1 MTNKRLFGATLE
13 QMRANLDTI
22 TRDGFYFNFLLS
34 ADEMMFE
41 WDGLP
46 DTIDA
51 KHLEDYLNISGCV
64 GFARGTDIQTG
75 KTGLYIAPYAA
86 RSGREDQYGEGTE
99 LQATTPN
106 GIELRGVLGVDACIM
121 YNNTARSAQTDL
133 IFTTDTYTQI
143 DKSSVANVIF
153 SRIAPIFKT
162 DNDKTTTQ
170 FEDIREALI
179 SGELGIITDKNIFSD
194 DTLDIKT
201 SDGLQCVDI
210 THPERIQYLQYLSE
224 YFDVVTR
231 RHFARRGLTLKTSA
245 KHAQVS
251 QDEVHGLDSVSWF
264 YPLNKLKARR
274 DAVDIINGIFGTKIS
289 VRFSDI
295 WEQEYQAYLLRILKT
310 DTENEKGVENDVES
324 VDNGSR
330 DMGTETNTDSASAV

>member
-13 QMRANLDTI
+13 QMRANLDTV
-22 TRDGFYFNFLLS
+22 TRDGFYFNFLLC
-34 ADEMMFE
+34 ADEMMFQ

-51 KHLEDYLNISGCV
+51 KHLEDYLNVSGCV
-64 GFARGTDIQTG
+64 GFARGMDIQTG

-86 RSGREDQYGEGTE
+86 RSGVQDQYGEGTE

-143 DKSSVANVIF
+143 DKSSIANVIF
-153 SRIAPIFKT
+153 SRVAPLFKT
-162 DNDKTTTQ
+162 DSDKTTETIQ
-170 FEDIREALI
+170 GIIEDIV
-179 SGELGIITDKNIFSD
+179 SGTFGVVTDANVFND
-194 DTLDIKT
+194 NTLDIKT
-201 SDGLQCVDI
+201 GDGITCVDI

-224 YFDVVTR
+224 FFDVVTR

-274 DAVDIINGIFGTKIS
+274 DAVDIINCIFGTNIT

-295 WEQEYQAYLLRILKT
+295 WQQEYDAYLLRILKT
-310 DTENEKGVENDVES
+310 DTESERGVKDDVES
-324 VDNGSR
+324 VSNVDDTANA
-330 DMGTETNTDSASAV
+330 ETDPDSKETV

>member
-13 QMRANLDTI
+13 QMRANLDTV
-22 TRDGFYFNFLLS
+22 TRDGFYFNFLLC
-34 ADEMMFE
+34 ADEMMFK

-51 KHLEDYLNISGCV
+51 KHLEDYLNVSGCV

-86 RSGREDQYGEGTE
+86 RSGVQDQYGEGTE

-106 GIELRGVLGVDACIM
+106 GIELRGVLGVDSCIM

-179 SGELGIITDKNIFSD
+179 SGELGIITDKNIFND

-201 SDGLQCVDI
+201 GDGLQCVDI

-224 YFDVVTR
+224 YFDVITR

-251 QDEVHGLDSVSWF
+251 QDEVHGMDSVSWY

-274 DAVDIINGIFGTKIS
+274 DAVEIINKIFGLSIS
-289 VRFSDI
+289 VRFSDM
-295 WEQEYQAYLLRILKT
+295 WEQEYQAYLLRILKQ
-310 DTENEKGVENDVES
+310 DEETERGVENDVES

-330 DMGTETNTDSASAV
+330 DVGAETNTDSSAVV